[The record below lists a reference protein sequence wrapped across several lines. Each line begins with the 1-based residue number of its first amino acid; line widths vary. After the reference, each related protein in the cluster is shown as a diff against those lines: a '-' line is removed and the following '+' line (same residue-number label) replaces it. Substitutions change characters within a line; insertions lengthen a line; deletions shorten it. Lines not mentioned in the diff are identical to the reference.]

1 VGAPVCDVSVAVPTM
16 AQIENFPV
24 LLHALTSADATQR
37 VPAEELFQ
45 NAKAATPQEL
55 IGALLAAIGQVS

>member
-1 VGAPVCDVSVAVPTM
+1 M
-16 AQIENFPV
+16 AQMENFPV
-24 LLHALTSADATQR
+24 LLHALTSANASQR

-55 IGALLAAIGQVS
+55 IGALLAAIGQVSCRSHAFKANTYCRR